1 MKIKYSEELRR
12 ETEKI
17 KTKIIWFAKFYLV
30 LLVIVASI
38 SFIEHY
44 LKWYGQVGQKPYPVI
59 KVLYWERIT
68 KSEV

>member
-1 MKIKYSEELRR
+1 MKIKYSEELKR

-44 LKWYGQVGQKPYPVI
+44 LK
-59 KVLYWERIT
+59 
-68 KSEV
+68 